1 MEVEQEIKE
10 LIKKEAI
17 KANPQECCGLITQ
30 SGEGETKIWPSI
42 NSAPD
47 PEKNFVIKL
56 QDYLMAEQTGGE
68 VVGVYHSHPKGDKA
82 FSEADTVN
90 AQKLELISVL
100 YLLEKDQFHIFEP
113 EIEEY

>member
-1 MEVEQEIKE
+1 M
-10 LIKKEAI
+10 
-17 KANPQECCGLITQ
+17 
-30 SGEGETKIWPSI
+30 
-42 NSAPD
+42 
-47 PEKNFVIKL
+47 
-56 QDYLMAEQTGGE
+56 
-68 VVGVYHSHPKGDKA
+68 VGVYYSHPKGDKA